1 MENKINK
8 IVGSIH
14 HIGTTQRVSDKFQ
27 KREFVIKTD
36 DKFPQLIMMQ
46 LTNDKC
52 DVIENLKH
60 GDVIECCYNLRGRE
74 WISPTT
80 GEIKWFNTIECW
92 SVQFAN
98 ATASQNFMDRTK
110 SELNTKQSIPVN
122 EPKPQPKPESETIF
136 FVNDADDD
144 LPF

>member
-8 IVGSIH
+8 IIGTIH
-14 HIGTTQRVSDKFQ
+14 HIGSTQRISDKFQ
-27 KREFVIKTD
+27 KREFVIQTD
-36 DKFPQLIMMQ
+36 EKFPQKIMMQ

-52 DVIENLKH
+52 DVIENLQF
-60 GDVIECCYNLRGRE
+60 GELIECCYNLRGRE

-98 ATASQNFMDRTK
+98 ATAKQNFADRTQ
-110 SELNTKQSIPVN
+110 SEMNTKQSMPVN
-122 EPKPQPKPESETIF
+122 EQKPEPKPESSTIF
-136 FVNDADDD
+136 FGNADDD

>member
-1 MENKINK
+1 METKINK
-8 IVGSIH
+8 IIGSIH

-36 DKFPQLIMMQ
+36 DKFPQLISMQ

-52 DVIENLKH
+52 DLIENLNH

-74 WISPTT
+74 WVSPQS
-80 GEIKWFNTIECW
+80 GEIKWFTTIECW

-98 ATASQNFMDRTK
+98 ATAKQNFMERTQ
-110 SELNTKQSIPVN
+110 SEMNTKQSTPVN
-122 EPKPQPKPESETIF
+122 EPQPQPQPQQKTIL
-136 FVNDADDD
+136 DGAEDDD

>member
-8 IVGSIH
+8 IIGSIH

-46 LTNDKC
+46 LTQDKC
-52 DVIENLKH
+52 DVIDNLKH
-60 GDVIECCYNLRGRE
+60 GDFIECYYNLRGRE
-74 WISPTT
+74 WMSPQT

-92 SVQFAN
+92 SVQFAT
-98 ATASQNFMDRTK
+98 ATSTQNFMDRTQ
-110 SELNTKQSIPVN
+110 SEMNTKQTPPVN
-122 EPKPQPKPESETIF
+122 EQTPQPQQKTI
-136 FVNDADDD
+136 VDDANDD